1 MGLFENQIL
10 EVGCWLS
17 VLNRFPVVGPPVC
30 RAVVMRSMEELWGQ
44 AMQLTLQKNCAARV
58 TPKSEVVGYEQ
69 RCIRRTASCEKVSCQ
84 YGADENVCL
93 EQCESGAR
101 RNSVA
106 DAILLYCDLICI
118 AEAIEGKKEGS
129 RTRAT

>member
-1 MGLFENQIL
+1 MRDGGAL
-10 EVGCWLS
+10 EASNV
-17 VLNRFPVVGPPVC
+17 
-30 RAVVMRSMEELWGQ
+30 AVAQ
-44 AMQLTLQKNCAARV
+44 QKNCAADV
-58 TPKSEVVGYEQ
+58 APKSEVVGYEQ

-93 EQCESGAR
+93 EPCESGAR

-106 DAILLYCDLICI
+106 DAILLYCNLICI
-118 AEAIEGKKEGS
+118 AEAIEGEKEGS